1 MGRRRRE
8 YGIQAEK
15 WEMVRERGCCREREE
30 GQEVGERMK
39 EGQRE

>member
-15 WEMVRERGCCREREE
+15 WEMVRERERGCQGAVER
-30 GQEVGERMK
+30 GRKGRRK
-39 EGQRE
+39 GRG

>member
-15 WEMVRERGCCREREE
+15 WEMVRERGCQGAVER
-30 GQEVGERMK
+30 GRKGRRK
-39 EGQRE
+39 GRG